1 MNTCLLE
8 YQGLYLKVSADPET
22 LSWLKDFMACGFQT
36 DVEGSYQRAV
46 SLHIDPTRH
55 RKLLALRPE
64 STDAK
69 LVSLAND
76 THDCLVEECH
86 LVGLFF
92 DAENQ
97 VFFQVQEDSLEIEI
111 IAAELNRLV
120 RLVLMKVVRELVQE
134 HLYKNSVAIF
144 HSAAV
149 MAPEGVILLC
159 GPRQSGKTT
168 TLLSLL
174 DTCGLPYVSNDRTA
188 VWLEGPKAFCRGVP
202 TLVSIRPGTLDLRP
216 ELRSRLQTVTSH
228 PLSANG
234 NQYLNPPE
242 LINLVGCST
251 SVGGPLAALVC
262 LEFDPQQE
270 GFQISPWQNDEALQA
285 CRRGVFRASRIRALG
300 QIFQTGA
307 NFTDSTWTVV
317 RPIAQK
323 LIDSGK
329 VYHCRTGQG
338 TAFSQAQ
345 CQRFLEQ
352 IAKLSSSSNRTD

>member
-1 MNTCLLE
+1 MKNCILE
-8 YQGLYLKVSADPET
+8 YHGLCLRVTADQET
-22 LSWLKDFMACGFQT
+22 LIWLKDFLACGFQLL
-36 DVEGSYQRAV
+36 DEVPYQRAV
-46 SLHIDPTRH
+46 TLLIDRTQH
-55 RKLLALRPE
+55 RKMLALRPE
-64 STDAK
+64 ETDAK
-69 LVSLAND
+69 VISIAND

-86 LVGLFF
+86 HVGLFF
-92 DAENQ
+92 DAENR
-97 VFFQVQEDSLEIEI
+97 VFFQIHEDSQEIEI

-120 RLVLMKVVRELVQE
+120 RLVLMKVVRELAQE

-149 MAPEGVILLC
+149 MGPEGVILLC

-174 DTCGLPYVSNDRTA
+174 DTCDLPYVSNDRTA
-188 VWLEGPKAFCRGVP
+188 VWLEGSEAFCRGIP
-202 TLVSIRPGTLDLRP
+202 TLVSIRPGTFDLQP
-216 ELRSRLQTVTSH
+216 QLRSRLQLVTAH
-228 PLSANG
+228 PLSPNG

-242 LINLVGCST
+242 LINLVGCPT

-307 NFTDSTWTVV
+307 NFTDSTWTVA
-317 RPIAQK
+317 RPIARE

-338 TAFSQAQ
+338 TAFCQAQ

-352 IAKLSSSSNRTD
+352 IAKLSSPSNRTD